1 MTFFDLNDDGKSII
15 AKHLTNDYIISTI
28 FMSNYYDLQKILFG
42 DIVCDNDFHTIKKI
56 RDDVK
61 DDNDFYN
68 GNIYIRYLKISMM
81 YYLSVPIIYWYHI

>member
-28 FMSNYYDLQKILFG
+28 FMSNHYDLQKIVVFG
-42 DIVCDNDFHTIKKI
+42 EIVFDNDFHTIKKI

-61 DDNDFYN
+61 DDDDF
-68 GNIYIRYLKISMM
+68 
-81 YYLSVPIIYWYHI
+81 